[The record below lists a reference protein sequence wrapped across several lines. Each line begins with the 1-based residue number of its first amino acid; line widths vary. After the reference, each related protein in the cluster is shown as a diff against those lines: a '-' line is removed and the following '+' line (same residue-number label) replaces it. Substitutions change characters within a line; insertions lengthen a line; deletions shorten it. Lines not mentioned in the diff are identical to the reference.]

1 MMASYFDQ
9 FTIVSLCSIFF
20 TNSTLMLTAAILAT
34 ALLFLNKKIIPSNS
48 QIIFELIYSHWHGVV
63 KDNLG
68 NKGTKFFP
76 FIITLFLMLL
86 FLNILG
92 LCPYVF
98 TAPAHIVFTF
108 GISFSLIFAVTIM
121 GFLKFRG
128 DFLSILMPAGAPIGL
143 APLLVLI
150 ETISY
155 VSKAI
160 SLGVRL
166 AANLSAGHLL
176 FAIIASFS
184 FIMVSNK
191 MLLSLFPLLILI
203 FITILEIAVAM
214 IQAYV
219 FCLLTTIYLNDT
231 IALH

>member
-1 MMASYFDQ
+1 M
-9 FTIVSLCSIFF
+9 
-20 TNSTLMLTAAILAT
+20 
-34 ALLFLNKKIIPSNS
+34 
-48 QIIFELIYSHWHGVV
+48 
-63 KDNLG
+63 
-68 NKGTKFFP
+68 KFFP
-76 FIITLFLMLL
+76 FVFTLFMLL
-86 FLNILG
+86 VFLNVLG

-98 TAPAHIVFTF
+98 TVPAHIVVTF

-121 GFLKFRG
+121 GFLKFRWE
-128 DFLSILMPAGAPIGL
+128 FLSILMPAGAPLGL

-150 ETISY
+150 ETVSYISR
-155 VSKAI
+155 AI

-184 FIMVSNK
+184 FIMLTNG
-191 MLLSLFPLLILI
+191 MALLSVFPILILI

-219 FCLLTTIYLNDT
+219 FCLLATIYLNDT
-231 IALH
+231 LALH